1 MKWGH
6 MGARPQLPANSE
18 CWFHDPSP
26 WGGGDGA
33 RTSPSPTPELTR
45 GLHALTLQTHALRQ
59 QRREQPSNL
68 ALRHSISESAKAVHV
83 YKSRPV
89 LQSDTCFLCCC
100 SGTRDGPQL
109 GGDPEC
115 DLNLSCPCFFFFF

>member
-45 GLHALTLQTHALRQ
+45 GLHALTLQTHALPQ
-59 QRREQPSNL
+59 QRREQSSNL
-68 ALRHSISESAKAVHV
+68 ALHHSISESAKAVLCT
-83 YKSRPV
+83 SRGPFYSLTLALFAVVPGPGMV
-89 LQSDTCFLCCC
+89 LS
-100 SGTRDGPQL
+100 
-109 GGDPEC
+109 
-115 DLNLSCPCFFFFF
+115 